1 LIKVEVGFIIKVLKV
16 KINKEKDMTQQQ
28 YINLIKGRINQCE
41 IDKRNTTH
49 DTTKLFLQGQ
59 IQGLKQSLEIIEG
72 KL

>member
-1 LIKVEVGFIIKVLKV
+1 
-16 KINKEKDMTQQQ
+16 MTQQQ